1 MVIPFCHAGNLHS
14 SWGLEII
21 DCLEA
26 IEKAINKNWYN
37 FNKFDTAE
45 FFRLNKL
52 EQGDLSWIIPNK
64 IIAMSSPSNYEL
76 KPRFYMPF
84 FKYNRVSTVVRL
96 NEKMYRHED
105 FEDEG
110 INVVDMEYPDGSNP
124 YNDTIVKF
132 IQLCD
137 REISKGKAIA
147 VHCRAGLG
155 RTGTLVGLYM
165 IFKYGFDVRSSIAW
179 LRLCRPGSVVGDQ

>member
-1 MVIPFCHAGNLHS
+1 M
-14 SWGLEII
+14 I

-26 IEKAINKNWYN
+26 IESAINKNWYN

-52 EQGDLSWIIPNK
+52 EQGDMSWIIPGK
-64 IIAMSSPSNYEL
+64 ILAMSSPSTYEM
-76 KPRFYMPF
+76 KPRFFLPF
-84 FKYNRVSTVVRL
+84 FKYNRVSTIIRL

-110 INVVDMEYPDGSNP
+110 VSVIDMEYPDGSNP
-124 YNDTIVKF
+124 YNDIIVKF

-137 REISKGKAIA
+137 REISKGRALA

-155 RTGTLVGLYM
+155 RTGTLIGLYM
-165 IFKYGFDVRSSIAW
+165 MHKYGFDARSAIAW
-179 LRLCRPGSVVGDQ
+179 LRLCRPGSVVGDQQQFMDRLDNRGEL